1 MAINFGPY
9 APNNMINPYIG
20 GSYTVNPLPFQN
32 QTQPQVQPGNLII
45 GIQGLEAAK
54 AYPIGPNT
62 RAYMFDT
69 EKDFLYI
76 KETKADGFPVGPIK
90 IIKCTEMTEEEL
102 TAKPKEIEVK
112 EALVLPQNVIT
123 AENIDDY
130 ISDYLAANNFRP
142 YIPRNERRS
151 QNEQRV
157 LEVSSDKSN

>member
-9 APNNMINPYIG
+9 VPNNMVNPYIG
-20 GSYTVNPLPFQN
+20 GNYTVNPLPFQN
-32 QTQPQVQPGNLII
+32 QTQPQITNIVTD
-45 GIQGLEAAK
+45 IQGLEAAK
-54 AYPIGPNT
+54 AYPLGPNT
-62 RAYMFDT
+62 RAIMFDT
-69 EKDFLYI
+69 TKDYLYI
-76 KETKADGFPVGPIK
+76 KTTRPDGFSAGPIQ
-90 IIKCTEMTEEEL
+90 IIKCISETEEEYNKPL
-102 TAKPKEIEVK
+102 TAAIKEVP
-112 EALVLPQNVIT
+112 VLPQNVIT